1 MIYWGCSFVIRSH
14 QEIHK
19 NLILQMLMIQQCTWT
34 NPADYKWACT
44 VIPFFNLKQASQD
57 LVESDDMEGK
67 LLWYIKMFSAGTWRD
82 TESFPHCSKYG
93 MTLLHLTAA
102 LGYARVIQ
110 ALLQW
115 R

>member
-1 MIYWGCSFVIRSH
+1 MYICLHVIKYVQIKSITFLNH
-14 QEIHK
+14 
-19 NLILQMLMIQQCTWT
+19 
-34 NPADYKWACT
+34 
-44 VIPFFNLKQASQD
+44 KQASQD